1 MNIWDKGDDVTM
13 CRRQH
18 NE

>member
-13 CRRQH
+13 WRRQH
-18 NE
+18 ND